1 MKYPRL
7 FAPLDLGFTRLP
19 NRIVMGSMHTG
30 LEDRARDF
38 RKLAA
43 YFAARARGGAGLLV
57 TGGIAPNRAGWVK
70 PFAGKLSSPREVAR
84 HRLVTDAVHA
94 EGGRICMQ
102 ILHTGRYAY
111 HPFPVAP
118 SALRAPINRF
128 KPRELSSDGVRDQIA
143 DFVNCARLAQEAD
156 YDGVEIMGSEG
167 YFINEFLA
175 PRTNQRTDE
184 WGGDLSRTA
193 RGSRWKSCAQT
204 RAAVG
209 PNFIIIFRISGLDLV
224 EGGGTGAEVEWLASQ
239 MEGAGAT
246 MLNTGIGWHE
256 ARIPTIAGIV
266 PRGAFGWVSARIK
279 AATRLPVIATNR
291 FNAPDGAEALLASG
305 DADLVSMARPL
316 LADPDLP
323 RKAAEG
329 RESEINT
336 CIACNQGCLDR
347 VFENKRATCLVN
359 PLAAY
364 ETELRIDAARA
375 TEAHRRGGRGA
386 RGTGLRHDARRT
398 RPSRHAVRTRARRS
412 AASSAT
418 RARCRARKI
427 STTRCA
433 TSRGASSSPAWTL
446 AAEHARPT
454 RAALASGGFDDVV
467 ISSGVAARVPEI
479 RGHRSSE
486 GHHLSRSAVG
496 RAPGGRAAWPS
507 SAPAASA
514 STWRLS
520 SRTARARNYF
530 EEWGIDRT
538 LTQRGGLLPQRPVA
552 SPRRVYLLQR
562 KAGKLGA
569 TLGKTTGW
577 IHRTALKHRGVV
589 MRNGVTYQRIDD
601 AGLHIS
607 TEAGPEVLAVEHV
620 DHLRGAGVGQRAR
633 RRAGACRQAGARDR
647 RRVARRRARCGAGD
661 PRRRDA
667 GGEDM
672 SGTTRTIANG
682 DSPQFQMD
690 LLTRRGRGE
699 NGATVPSI
707 RVSARARRLSIR
719 VYPDAR
725 VEVVVPPRARPR
737 EVERSSPRTASG

>member
-7 FAPLDLGFTRLP
+7 FAPLDLGFTRLA

-38 RKLAA
+38 GKLAA

-57 TGGIAPNRAGWVK
+57 SGGIAPNRAGWVK

-84 HRLVTDAVHA
+84 HRLVTEAVHA
-94 EGGRICMQ
+94 EGGKICMQ
-102 ILHTGRYAY
+102 ILHTGRYGY

-128 KPRELSSDGVRDQIA
+128 KPRELSSDGVRGQIA
-143 DFVNCARLAQEAD
+143 DFVNCARLAQEAN

-184 WGGDLSRTA
+184 WGGSLENRA
-193 RGSRWKSCAQT
+193 RLALEVVRQT

-224 EGGGTGAEVEWLASQ
+224 EGGGTGAEMEWLASQ

-256 ARIPTIAGIV
+256 ARVPTIAGIV
-266 PRGAFGWVSARIK
+266 PRGAFGWVAARIK

-291 FNAPDGAEALLASG
+291 FNAPDGAESMLGRG

-329 RESEINT
+329 REDEINT

-364 ETELRIDAARA
+364 ETELRIEAARSPKRIAVVGAGPAGLACA
-375 TEAHRRGGRGA
+375 TTLAERGHRVTLFERAAEIGGQFRYA
-386 RGTGLRHDARRT
+386 REVPGKEDFHDTLRYFARRIELT
-398 RPSRHAVRTRARRS
+398 GVSLALNTVADAKS
-412 AASSAT
+412 
-418 RARCRARKI
+418 
-427 STTRCA
+427 
-433 TSRGASSSPAWTL
+433 L
-446 AAEHARPT
+446 AAA
-454 RAALASGGFDDVV
+454 GFDDIV
-467 ISSGVAARVPEI
+467 ISSGVAARVPAIPGIDHPKVISYPELLSGARKAGDSVAVI
-479 RGHRSSE
+479 GAGGIGFDVAAFLTHR
-486 GHHLSRSAVG
+486 
-496 RAPGGRAAWPS
+496 PGS
-507 SAPAASA
+507 D
-514 STWRLS
+514 
-520 SRTARARNYF
+520 YF

-538 LTQRGGLLPQRPVA
+538 LVERGGLLPQRPVA

-562 KAGKLGA
+562 KVGKPGAG
-569 TLGKTTGW
+569 LGKTTGW

-589 MRNGVTYQRIDD
+589 MRNGVSYQRIDD
-601 AGLHIS
+601 AGLHIA
-607 TEAGPEVLAVEHV
+607 TEAGPEVLAVEHIV
-620 DHLRGAGVGQRAR
+620 VCAGQESVNAL
-633 RRAGACRQAGARDR
+633 AS
-647 RRVARRRARCGAGD
+647 
-661 PRRRDA
+661 
-667 GGEDM
+667 EL
-672 SGTTRTIANG
+672 SGTGASVHVIGGA
-682 DSPQFQMD
+682 
-690 LLTRRGRGE
+690 LLAAELDAER
-699 NGATVPSI
+699 AI
-707 RVSARARRLSIR
+707 REGVMLAARL
-719 VYPDAR
+719 
-725 VEVVVPPRARPR
+725 
-737 EVERSSPRTASG
+737 

>member
-1 MKYPRL
+1 MKYGRL

-38 RKLAA
+38 GKLAA

-57 TGGIAPNRAGWVK
+57 SGGIAPNRAAWAK
-70 PFAGKLSSPREVAR
+70 PFAGKLSGQHEVAR
-84 HRLVTDAVHA
+84 HRLVTEAVHA
-94 EGGRICMQ
+94 EGGKICMQ

-128 KPRELSSDGVRDQIA
+128 KPRALSSDGVRDQIA
-143 DFVNCARLAQEAD
+143 DFVNCAVLAQQAN

-184 WGGDLSRTA
+184 WGGSLENRA
-193 RGSRWKSCAQT
+193 RLALEVVRQT

-209 PNFIIIFRISGLDLV
+209 KNFIIIFRISGLDLV

-256 ARIPTIAGIV
+256 ARVPTIAGIV

-329 RESEINT
+329 REDEINT

-364 ETELRIDAARA
+364 ETELRVVPAKAPKRIAVV
-375 TEAHRRGGRGA
+375 GA
-386 RGTGLRHDARRT
+386 GPAGLA
-398 RPSRHAVRTRARRS
+398 
-412 AASSAT
+412 
-418 RARCRARKI
+418 
-427 STTRCA
+427 CA
-433 TSRGASSSPAWTL
+433 TTL
-446 AAEHARPT
+446 AERGHRVT
-454 RAALASGGFDDVV
+454 LFERAAEIGGQFRYAREVPGKEDFHDTLRYFRRRIELTGVSLALNTVADAEALARGGFDHIV
-467 ISSGVAARVPEI
+467 ISSGVSARVPSI
-479 RGHRSSE
+479 PGIDHPKVISYPDLLSGARQAGDSVAIIGAGGIGFDVAAFLTHR
-486 GHHLSRSAVG
+486 
-496 RAPGGRAAWPS
+496 PGGD
-507 SAPAASA
+507 
-514 STWRLS
+514 
-520 SRTARARNYF
+520 YF

-538 LTQRGGLLPQRPVA
+538 LVARGGLLPQRPVA

-562 KAGKLGA
+562 KVGKPGAG
-569 TLGKTTGW
+569 LGKTTGW

-607 TEAGPEVLAVEHV
+607 SEAGAEILAVDHV
-620 DHLRGAGVGQRAR
+620 IVCAGQEPVNGLAAELATSGKPVHVIGGALLAAELDAERAIREGVMLAAR
-633 RRAGACRQAGARDR
+633 
-647 RRVARRRARCGAGD
+647 
-661 PRRRDA
+661 
-667 GGEDM
+667 
-672 SGTTRTIANG
+672 
-682 DSPQFQMD
+682 
-690 LLTRRGRGE
+690 L
-699 NGATVPSI
+699 
-707 RVSARARRLSIR
+707 
-719 VYPDAR
+719 
-725 VEVVVPPRARPR
+725 
-737 EVERSSPRTASG
+737 